1 MGLDSTI
8 EVSAHFVITLPKSTP
23 SDYHAYQQRYF
34 AVRVRT
40 VDYFGLVYWS
50 NNCIHNT
57 ICSLGANHGDNPK
70 SNNSQL
76 TMSINGLRLPT
87 RAMLYYKIKYFNTGN
102 TIQDSKRLMK
112 NKVLTL

>member
-1 MGLDSTI
+1 MSI
-8 EVSAHFVITLPKSTP
+8 EVSAHFVIILPKSTA

-76 TMSINGLRLPT
+76 TMSINGLHFQPEQCYTTKSSTSILVIQ
-87 RAMLYYKIKYFNTGN
+87 YKTQKYE
-102 TIQDSKRLMK
+102 
-112 NKVLTL
+112 